1 MKLLL
6 KRVAFEST
14 YTIGKLYV
22 DGELFCDTLEDKNR
36 DLNHDGD
43 LSDKGESKVFG
54 QTCIPFGTYKVII
67 NMSSRFKKEMP
78 LLLNVPGFE
87 GIRIHPGNTDVDT
100 HGCIL
105 VGRNTEKG
113 KITSSAITYASLFEK
128 MRKAKDI
135 QITII

>member
-6 KRVAFEST
+6 KRVAFEDT

-128 MRKAKDI
+128 MRKTKDI

>member
-1 MKLLL
+1 MKILL
-6 KRVAFEST
+6 KRVAFEDT

-43 LSDKGESKVFG
+43 LTDAGEGKVFG
-54 QTCIPFGTYKVII
+54 QTCIPFGTYQVII

-87 GIRIHPGNTDVDT
+87 GIRIHPGNTAVDT

-113 KITSSAITYASLFEK
+113 KLTSSAITYASLFEK
-128 MRKAKDI
+128 MKKVKDI